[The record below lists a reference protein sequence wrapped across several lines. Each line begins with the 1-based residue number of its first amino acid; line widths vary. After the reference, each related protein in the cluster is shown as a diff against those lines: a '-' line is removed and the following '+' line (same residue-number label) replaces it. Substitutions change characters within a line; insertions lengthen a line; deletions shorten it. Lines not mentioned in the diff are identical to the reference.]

1 MAAEDQQRQSVRTQ
15 GCPVPSAEPI
25 DELLDERV
33 AIIDQRLRSD
43 VVAPRAK
50 VISKSPSPPTA

>member
-1 MAAEDQQRQSVRTQ
+1 MAAEDQQRQSVRAQ

-33 AIIDQRLRSD
+33 AVIDQRIRSD

-50 VISKSPSPPTA
+50 VVSKSP

>member
-1 MAAEDQQRQSVRTQ
+1 MAAEDQQRQSVRKQ
-15 GCPVPSAEPI
+15 GCSVPCAERI

-43 VVAPRAK
+43 VVAPHTK
-50 VISKSPSPPTA
+50 VVSKTPPPTA